1 MRLRKRDKILTLL
14 FALIVMLGVGYAY
27 LTTNLNINGTA
38 NVNKATWDVHFENI
52 RVDSGSITP
61 TNAATIGVDGISITY
76 GVTLSVPGDYYRFL
90 VDVKNAGTIDAM
102 IGSVTSRINGV
113 VVTNLPAYLE
123 YYVTYEDGVA
133 IQDNHLL
140 AAGAKETYEVHIGYK
155 KDISPSELPT
165 SDQPVTVNMSID
177 YTQKTTDST
186 PKPEPAYTFV
196 RYNDQFYF
204 DSNIPAE
211 VPTGDDYNDV
221 LIEENPW
228 FLRFQIKDNKIKA
241 AYVGAVINDNV
252 YYLKGGDGGA
262 SYNANKEVLNSIFG
276 TNNCHETIYP
286 EQTTYFCE
294 DDSYDG
300 FISGGTSS
308 IGYANLGGGSSTYCA
323 VYENYAYCTYQ

>member
-140 AAGAKETYEVHIGYK
+140 VAGAKETYEVHIGYK

-165 SDQPVTVNMSID
+165 TDQPVTVNMSID
-177 YTQKTTDST
+177 YTQKSAGST
-186 PKPEPAYTFV
+186 PKPEPTYVYTNTET
-196 RYNDQFYF
+196 YL
-204 DSNIPAE
+204 NIGE
-211 VPTGDDYNDV
+211 SIPTGVTVSNDYNS
-221 LIEENPW
+221 LITETEPW
-228 FLRFQIKDNKIKA
+228 FLRIQLKDNKIKA
-241 AYVGAVINDNV
+241 GYVGAVINGNT
-252 YYLKGGDGGA
+252 YYLRGGDDGA
-262 SYNANKEVLNSIFG
+262 YYEANKAVLNSIYG
-276 TNNCHETIYP
+276 SEYCGEYEDSGVTEYWCENRTNVNVDASTNDRGNAAFSRSSSDWCRI
-286 EQTTYFCE
+286 
-294 DDSYDG
+294 SYD
-300 FISGGTSS
+300 S
-308 IGYANLGGGSSTYCA
+308 LYC
-323 VYENYAYCTYQ
+323 Y